1 MNYVYI
7 RFKEELNDFLPPH
20 RKNIMFSFRF
30 RGQPSVKHLIE
41 AIGIPHTEVGEILV
55 NSNHVE
61 LTYKASDMDEII
73 VKPKVYSQI
82 VKDPA
87 NSFESNDPPKFVLD
101 SHLGKLAVY
110 LRMFGLDT
118 LYQNDYDDDLLAE
131 ISFIE
136 NRVLLTRDRGLLKRK
151 IIIKGYWIRSLDPS
165 VQIEEVFLRFNLF
178 DKVQPFQ
185 RCLVCNYSLKP
196 VDKESV
202 IKKLEPL
209 TRKYYNKFFICTHC
223 QKVYWKGSHY
233 ERMKAFV
240 QKIVDKGEPSKYE

>member
-1 MNYVYI
+1 
-7 RFKEELNDFLPPH
+7 
-20 RKNIMFSFRF
+20 
-30 RGQPSVKHLIE
+30 
-41 AIGIPHTEVGEILV
+41 
-55 NSNHVE
+55 
-61 LTYKASDMDEII
+61 
-73 VKPKVYSQI
+73 
-82 VKDPA
+82 
-87 NSFESNDPPKFVLD
+87 
-101 SHLGKLAVY
+101 

-185 RCLVCNYSLKP
+185 RCLVCNYSLKS

-202 IKKLEPL
+202 IEKLEPL
-209 TRKYYNKFFICTHC
+209 TRKYYDKFFICTNC

-240 QKIVDKGEPSKYE
+240 QKIVDKGESSKYE